1 MTEAGKFFWDDKAW
15 LKYPQYHKWFNKLY
29 VAEYFGYDCGP
40 AGVSVSKEGNYVV
53 RPIYNLLGMGVNAAV
68 LYLTPRDTHYIQPGY
83 FWVEYFSGTHY
94 SVDYIKK
101 DGKFQQICNFIGVN
115 RPENL
120 SRFLSWTQ
128 CDHQFKLPKVLEDLD
143 VEHLNVEAID
153 DNIIEVHLRPGFNHM
168 IQYQELI
175 PVFEFQEAYKPGY
188 KFIREYDDADG
199 WLTSKRLG
207 YLVR

>member
-1 MTEAGKFFWDDKAW
+1 MTEVGEFFWDDKAW
-15 LKYPQYHKWFNKLY
+15 IKYPQYHKWFNKLY
-29 VAEYFGYDCGP
+29 VAEHFGYICGP
-40 AGVSVSKEGNYVV
+40 AGVAVPKPSNYVV

-68 LYLTPRDTHYIQPGY
+68 LYLSPKDTYFIQPGY

-94 SVDYIKK
+94 SVDYIKEN
-101 DGKFQQICNFIGVN
+101 GKFKQLVNFIGIN

-128 CDHQFKLPKVLEDLD
+128 TDQQFTLPKELEELD
-143 VEHLNVEAID
+143 VDHLNIEAID
-153 DNIIEVHLRPGFNHM
+153 DNIIEVHLRPGFNRM

-175 PVFEFQEAYKPGY
+175 PVFEFQKANKPGY
-188 KFIREYDDADG
+188 TFIREFDDADG
-199 WLTSKRLG
+199 WLSSRRLG